1 MKSEFKPHIIPLFCI
16 YFVTSLIWLFS
27 KTNYLNYFYLLIGL
41 ALGSY
46 LIDLD
51 HLIYWL
57 YLKPNLEE
65 SRLAQI
71 AWKKGDWRS
80 LIKLLKVTEH
90 QHLSLIFHHYFFQV
104 VLTIFSF
111 FVFTST
117 SSIFIKS
124 ILLAV
129 NIHLLIDE
137 IYSYRND
144 PKKLQ
149 QWLFARESKQFA
161 ISSLKYYIW
170 FFGFVCF
177 LLTTILVF

>member
-1 MKSEFKPHIIPLFCI
+1 MKSDFKQHIIPLFVI
-16 YFVTSLIWLFS
+16 YFATSLIWIFQ
-27 KTNYLNYFYLLIGL
+27 KTNYLNYVYLLLGL
-41 ALGSY
+41 SLGSY
-46 LIDLD
+46 LLDID

-65 SRLAQI
+65 SRLAGV

-80 LIKLLKVTEH
+80 LIKLLKITEH

-117 SSIFIKS
+117 SSIFVKS
-124 ILLAV
+124 LLLAI

-137 IYSYRND
+137 IFSDR
-144 PKKLQ
+144 KILQ

-161 ISSLKYYIW
+161 ISSLKYYLY
-170 FFGFVCF
+170 FFGTICL
-177 LLTTILVF
+177 LLTLILIF

>member
-1 MKSEFKPHIIPLFCI
+1 MKSDFKSHIIPLFVI
-16 YFVTSLIWLFS
+16 YFVTSLIWIFQ
-27 KTNYLNYFYLLIGL
+27 KTHYLNYFYLLFGL
-41 ALGSY
+41 SFGSY
-46 LIDLD
+46 LLDID
-51 HLIYWL
+51 HLLYWL

-80 LIKLLKVTEH
+80 LIKLLEITEPH
-90 QHLSLIFHHYFFQV
+90 HVSLIFHHYFFQV

-117 SSIFIKS
+117 NNVLVKS
-124 ILLAV
+124 LLLAI

-137 IYSYRND
+137 ITTYRLN

-149 QWLFARESKQFA
+149 EWLFARESKQFA
-161 ISSLKYYIW
+161 LSSIKYYLW
-170 FFGFVCF
+170 FFTLVCGI
-177 LLTTILVF
+177 LTYILIF

>member
-1 MKSEFKPHIIPLFCI
+1 MKSDFKQHIIPLFVI
-16 YFVTSLIWLFS
+16 YFATSLIWIFQ
-27 KTNYLNYFYLLIGL
+27 KTNYLNYVYLLLGL
-41 ALGSY
+41 TLGSY
-46 LIDLD
+46 LLDID

-65 SRLAQI
+65 SRLAQV

-80 LIKLLKVTEH
+80 LLKLLKITEH

-124 ILLAV
+124 LLLAV

-137 IYSYRND
+137 IYSD
-144 PKKLQ
+144 PKILQ
-149 QWLFARESKQFA
+149 QWLFARETKQFA
-161 ISSLKYYIW
+161 LTSLKYYLY
-170 FFGFVCF
+170 FFAIIC
-177 LLTTILVF
+177 LILTLILIF

>member
-1 MKSEFKPHIIPLFCI
+1 MKSDFKTHIIPLFVI
-16 YFVTSLIWLFS
+16 YFITAIIWIFQ
-27 KTNYLNYFYLLIGL
+27 KTNYLNYFYLLFGL
-41 ALGSY
+41 SLGSY
-46 LIDLD
+46 LLDID

-80 LIKLLKVTEH
+80 LLKLLKVTEH

-117 SSIFIKS
+117 SSIFIKAL
-124 ILLAV
+124 LLAINV
-129 NIHLLIDE
+129 HLLIDE
-137 IYSYRND
+137 IYSD
-144 PKKLQ
+144 KKILQ
-149 QWLFARESKQFA
+149 VWLFARETKQFA
-161 ISSLKYYIW
+161 LKSIKYYIW
-170 FFGFVCF
+170 FFTFTCII
-177 LLTTILVF
+177 LTYILIF

>member
-1 MKSEFKPHIIPLFCI
+1 MKSDFKQHIIPLFVI
-16 YFVTSLIWLFS
+16 YFATSLIWIFQ
-27 KTNYLNYFYLLIGL
+27 KTNYLNYVYLLLGL
-41 ALGSY
+41 SLGSY
-46 LIDLD
+46 LLDID

-65 SRLAQI
+65 SRLAQV

-80 LIKLLKVTEH
+80 LIKLLKITEH

-124 ILLAV
+124 LLLAI
-129 NIHLLIDE
+129 NIHLLVDE
-137 IYSYRND
+137 IFSD
-144 PKKLQ
+144 PKILQ
-149 QWLFARESKQFA
+149 QWLFARETKQFA
-161 ISSLKYYIW
+161 LSSLKYYLY
-170 FFGFVCF
+170 FFVVIC
-177 LLTTILVF
+177 LILTLILIF